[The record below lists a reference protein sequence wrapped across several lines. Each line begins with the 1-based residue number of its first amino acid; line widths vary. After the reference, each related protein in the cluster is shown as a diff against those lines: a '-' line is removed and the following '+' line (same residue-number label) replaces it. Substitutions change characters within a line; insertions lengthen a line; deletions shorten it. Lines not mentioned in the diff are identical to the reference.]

1 MVHNP
6 NFNQEVNMGKDNL
19 IELLNEAL
27 QIEYSD
33 VFLYPRQA
41 DIIKDKAIAEQF
53 ENLAGWR

>member
-1 MVHNP
+1 
-6 NFNQEVNMGKDNL
+6 MGKDNL